1 MRDAKG
7 LAPGDRSFM
16 ARPRI
21 GPALFVAALLA
32 ALAVYVVPRGLAARD
47 TLAMADDPVRIADRA
62 LDRKFN
68 AEVAARGINDALADH
83 DADLAKSFVDL
94 ADARDVAIDPA
105 LREKVAAAVTEAS
118 SARHAAESFAM
129 GFITG
134 VPEDGAALAGTAL
147 GDLFVFGD
155 IRDAVREGTH
165 LALGEPTDKLILGLA
180 CVGIAITTGTY
191 ATLGA
196 SAPVRIGLTLAKA
209 ARRTGRLGGRLTLA
223 VGRMLRGV
231 VDWSRLRRAII
242 GASITEPAV
251 AVRAVREAVKL
262 ERAEGLLDL
271 ARDVGRVERKAGTRA
286 ALEGLQVAESPR
298 EMSRVAK
305 LAETEGSRT
314 RAILKVAGR
323 GAIMLTAGAFDLGI
337 WILGALFTLV
347 TFVASL
353 KSTTERVTLRV
364 LRHRKERRRL
374 KEQRRLA
381 ALRVARV

>member
-32 ALAVYVVPRGLAARD
+32 ALAVYVVPRGLAAHD

-94 ADARDVAIDPA
+94 ADARHVAIDPA
-105 LREKVAAAVTEAS
+105 LREKVVAAVTEAS

-180 CVGIAITTGTY
+180 CVGIAITAGTY

-231 VDWSRLRRAII
+231 VDWSRLRRAIV
-242 GASITEPAV
+242 GASITQPAV

-262 ERAEGLLDL
+262 KRAEGLLDL

-305 LAETEGSRT
+305 LAEKEGSRT